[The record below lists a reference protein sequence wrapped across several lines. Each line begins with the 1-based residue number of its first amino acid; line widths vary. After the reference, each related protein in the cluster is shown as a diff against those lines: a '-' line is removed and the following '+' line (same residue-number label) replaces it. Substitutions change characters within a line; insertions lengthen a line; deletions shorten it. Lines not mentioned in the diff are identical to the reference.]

1 MKKVVI
7 ALGGNALGNTNDEQL
22 KNVKT
27 VSKKIVDL
35 VENGYSVVITHG
47 NGPQVGMINSALDS
61 GDNKIPF
68 PECNAMSQ
76 GYIGYHLGQSITNE
90 LKRRKINKTCV
101 SVTTQVVVSKDDE
114 AFNNPTKPIGN
125 FLREKEAKAL
135 EKEKGYVFKELINK
149 SFRRVVPSPKPQ
161 EIVEIDA
168 IKKIIDEG
176 NIVIACGGGG
186 IPVIR
191 SRDKLVGVDAVIDK
205 DLSSSLLAKEIKADR
220 FIILTNVDY
229 AYLNYG
235 KKNQKK
241 LTRLDEELINE
252 YMTSSEF
259 AEGSMLP
266 KIKACLSFT
275 LDTGKES
282 VITSLNKV
290 LDGVRGNTGTVICSK
305 IKKED
310 RKMANKKEA
319 KKKNLKFG
327 LTAFSIIL
335 ILIAILGVVTYF
347 LPQAKFVE
355 DEIVNGSGVVRAKLS
370 DILMAPILG
379 FENAIDVCIFVFV
392 LGGFL
397 KIVSESG
404 ALEKGVEVL
413 VRKLKGR
420 ELILIPILMF
430 IFSVGGTTYGML
442 EETVGFYAILAV
454 AMVASGMDTIVSS
467 AVVLL
472 GAGSGVLGSTVNP
485 FAVGAAVD
493 AATKVLPEGFTI
505 NQGTIIGLGTIL
517 WLSSLAISI
526 FFVMRYAKKIIK
538 KKGSTFL
545 SLQEQKD
552 MNETYADKDKDTK
565 PVKMTGRQKV
575 TLWLFAFTFIVMI
588 IGFIPWEDL
597 APGVF
602 DFFSKYTGKITGE
615 PLGYWY
621 FNEAS
626 LWFLLMTIV
635 IGIVNGYRENKIVD
649 IFIDGA
655 DDMVSVIL
663 VIAVA
668 RGASI
673 LMQQTHLD
681 NYIIFNVSNAL
692 QNVPKAV
699 FAPLNYILHVGLSV
713 LVPSS
718 SGLATL
724 SSPIMGPLA
733 YQIGY
738 NVEVT
743 LMEMVA
749 ANGLVNLFTPTCGA
763 IMGGLALAKVQYTT
777 WLRWAAKIV
786 VTIAIAN
793 MIILTVA
800 MVIL

>member
-1 MKKVVI
+1 MESTKK
-7 ALGGNALGNTNDEQL
+7 
-22 KNVKT
+22 K
-27 VSKKIVDL
+27 
-35 VENGYSVVITHG
+35 
-47 NGPQVGMINSALDS
+47 
-61 GDNKIPF
+61 
-68 PECNAMSQ
+68 
-76 GYIGYHLGQSITNE
+76 
-90 LKRRKINKTCV
+90 
-101 SVTTQVVVSKDDE
+101 
-114 AFNNPTKPIGN
+114 
-125 FLREKEAKAL
+125 
-135 EKEKGYVFKELINK
+135 
-149 SFRRVVPSPKPQ
+149 
-161 EIVEIDA
+161 
-168 IKKIIDEG
+168 
-176 NIVIACGGGG
+176 
-186 IPVIR
+186 
-191 SRDKLVGVDAVIDK
+191 
-205 DLSSSLLAKEIKADR
+205 
-220 FIILTNVDY
+220 
-229 AYLNYG
+229 
-235 KKNQKK
+235 
-241 LTRLDEELINE
+241 TRL
-252 YMTSSEF
+252 S
-259 AEGSMLP
+259 
-266 KIKACLSFT
+266 LSAFT
-275 LDTGKES
+275 
-282 VITSLNKV
+282 
-290 LDGVRGNTGTVICSK
+290 
-305 IKKED
+305 
-310 RKMANKKEA
+310 
-319 KKKNLKFG
+319 
-327 LTAFSIIL
+327 IIL
-335 ILIAILGVVTYF
+335 IMIYVLAIVSHL
-347 LPQAKFVE
+347 LPNAQFVGE
-355 DEIVNGSGVVRAKLS
+355 EIVDGSGVIGATLS
-370 DILMAPILG
+370 QTLMAPVYGFVGADGIEGAIQICFFVLILG
-379 FENAIDVCIFVFV
+379 AFLKMVNSTNAIEDGI
-392 LGGFL
+392 
-397 KIVSESG
+397 
-404 ALEKGVEVL
+404 EVL
-413 VRKLKGR
+413 VRKLKGK
-420 ELILIPILMF
+420 ELILIPILMI
-430 IFSVGGTTYGML
+430 IFSIGGTTYGML
-442 EETVGFYAILAV
+442 EETVGFYALLAV

-467 AVVLL
+467 GIVLL

-493 AATKVLPEGFTI
+493 AASKVLPEGFVI
-505 NQGTIIGLGTIL
+505 NQGTIIGLGAIL

-526 FFVMRYAKKIIK
+526 FFVMRYAKKVIK

-552 MNETYADKDKDTK
+552 MNDTYADKDTK
-565 PVKMTGRQKV
+565 KVAKLTGKQKV
-575 TLWLFAFTFIVMI
+575 TLWLFGFTFVVMI

-602 DFFSKYTGKITGE
+602 EFFSKFTGKIVGE

-626 LWFLLMTIV
+626 LWFLLMTII
-635 IGIVNGYRENKIVD
+635 IGIVNGYREKKIVD

-777 WLRWAAKIV
+777 WLKWVTKVI

-793 MIILTVA
+793 MIILTIA
-800 MVIL
+800 MVVL